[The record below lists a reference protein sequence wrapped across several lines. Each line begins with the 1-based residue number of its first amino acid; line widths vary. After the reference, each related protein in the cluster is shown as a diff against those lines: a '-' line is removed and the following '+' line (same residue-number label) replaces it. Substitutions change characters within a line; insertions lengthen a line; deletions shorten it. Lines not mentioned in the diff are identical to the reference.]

1 MMSLLTEY
9 RSQPPSFWGTF
20 YPAHA
25 LHSLTTLIA
34 APRPSTLPPQDA
46 SDNPVYFSVGAAVRA
61 RAVQQTLMD
70 PGPHPNEQ
78 PSTPPHAR
86 SRAYHSVPPTPTSDN
101 TVSPSW
107 SRTRSASSPTDG
119 RSTGHLNA
127 SAHVFVPGRPVEP
140 IPEVDLNEFMK
151 QEVKLYHSSPKQL
164 CRTPPPVE
172 NRTLSDE
179 EDAEIQWREQMR
191 LQVEDIASVL
201 KSTHSTPRTGISEL
215 MQGEDKVLSKSQR
228 WSTSESLLAVLQGP
242 PESTASQ
249 AKVLQGNDM
258 TAVTKLNRVV
268 TKACLL
274 WVIVH
279 QPS

>member
-1 MMSLLTEY
+1 MMSLLTEF
-9 RSQPPSFWGTF
+9 RSRPPSFWGTLD
-20 YPAHA
+20 PAHA

-46 SDNPVYFSVGAAVRA
+46 IDSSVYSSVGAAVRA

-70 PGPHPNEQ
+70 SHPNEQ
-78 PSTPPHAR
+78 LSTPPHAR
-86 SRAYHSVPPTPTSDN
+86 GRTCHSVLPTPTSCN
-101 TVSPSW
+101 TMSP
-107 SRTRSASSPTDG
+107 SSPTAG

-127 SAHVFVPGRPVEP
+127 SAHAFVPGRPVEP

-179 EDAEIQWREQMR
+179 EDAEIQWREQMGR
-191 LQVEDIASVL
+191 QVEPVEDPGAVVT
-201 KSTHSTPRTGISEL
+201 STHSTSRTGISEL
-215 MQGEDKVLSKSQR
+215 TQGEDKVLSKCQQ
-228 WSTSESLLAVLQGP
+228 WSTSKSLLPVVQGP

-249 AKVLQGNDM
+249 VEVVKGDDL
-258 TAVTKLNRVV
+258 TTVTKFNRVV
-268 TKACLL
+268 TKASFL
-274 WVIVH
+274 WVIIC
-279 QPS
+279 QPISLHWN

>member
-1 MMSLLTEY
+1 MSLLTEY

-127 SAHVFVPGRPVEP
+127 SAHAFVPGRPVEP

-151 QEVKLYHSSPKQL
+151 QEVELYHSSPKQL

-172 NRTLSDE
+172 NRTPSDE
-179 EDAEIQWREQMR
+179 EDAEIQWREQMGR
-191 LQVEDIASVL
+191 QVEPVEDPGAVVT
-201 KSTHSTPRTGISEL
+201 STHSTSRTGISEL
-215 MQGEDKVLSKSQR
+215 TQGEDKVLSKCQQ
-228 WSTSESLLAVLQGP
+228 WSTSKSLLPVVQGP

-249 AKVLQGNDM
+249 VEVVKGDDL
-258 TAVTKLNRVV
+258 TTVTKFNRVV
-268 TKACLL
+268 TKASFL
-274 WVIVH
+274 
-279 QPS
+279 